1 MRRWL
6 HLAVLLL
13 VVQLSVFGAQAVTFH
28 TETEGACKPGKT
40 VALTVSMAS
49 PGDTA
54 AFLVTAE
61 SDGLAFVRAE
71 AGDAAKTGYT
81 RAYGEGGWGSFVYTA
96 QNGPAGSSG
105 EVVRFVFAAPETPG
119 EYTLQVSVTQVAN
132 ADGTM
137 TSAQYSETFSVL
149 VGDKAP
155 DTPAET
161 PVPTKTPAPTAAPS
175 PTASPTPTSS
185 SEPGESA
192 VSSSL
197 ESAPDSSAPAESTES
212 GAESAASSGEE
223 SASSTGST
231 AENMAESQSVPESAL
246 ESAPESSV
254 SPAATETP
262 LQPLPAEDRRSF
274 WLGALGTGMVFALGL
289 GVYTLLSKPKPPA
302 EEDKKDK

>member
-28 TETEGACKPGKT
+28 AETEGACKPGKT

-105 EVVRFVFAAPETPG
+105 EVVRFVFSAPETPG
-119 EYTLQVSVTQVAN
+119 EYALQVSVTQVTN

-161 PVPTKTPAPTAAPS
+161 PVPTKTPAPTASPAP
-175 PTASPTPTSS
+175 ASS

-192 VSSSL
+192 ASSST

-246 ESAPESSV
+246 ESAPESAV

-289 GVYTLLSKPKPPA
+289 GMYTLLSKQKPPA
-302 EEDKKDK
+302 EEDKKDQ